1 LNYRPWRRIE
11 PFSAS
16 AFRAFVASL
25 RHQDRRTNMAFSLF
39 DSKGVDID
47 NQRFTWRD
55 MVQKPISK
63 LDDDAFT
70 RVRVILIN
78 GIEMEALRF
87 GHMAARCN
95 GPLRQILAKIR
106 RTEQHQAT
114 MVNWLLAP
122 DHSPL
127 ETTIGYEQVAIEIT
141 AAIAQ
146 REPNEYLAQ
155 VYRYGLLEDF
165 DHMYRYS
172 ALLDRLEG
180 KDANN
185 ILQSYTDIMPGR
197 PTIEH
202 HRAPEDDLRNP
213 YDRTNADMLTK
224 LHALTIV
231 AAEAQTHNY
240 YMNVGPTFSDPLARQ
255 LYAEIASVEEQHV
268 TQYES
273 MLDPSETW
281 LEQWMLHEANE
292 CYNYYSCVE
301 QETNHNVKAIWERFL
316 EYELGHFHLACEAFK
331 QFERRD
337 PAEIITKDFAA
348 PLAFKSQRDFVR
360 GVLHAEV
367 DLRARG
373 AAFVPKGQ
381 ESDATLL
388 YRKTVNADGS
398 PSEAV
403 SGGYIWT
410 PGTELTYKPA
420 AASPATSS
428 AAH

>member
-1 LNYRPWRRIE
+1 
-11 PFSAS
+11 
-16 AFRAFVASL
+16 
-25 RHQDRRTNMAFSLF
+25 MAFSLF
-39 DSKGVDID
+39 DSKGVRVED
-47 NQRFTWRD
+47 QRFTWRD

-70 RVRVILIN
+70 RVRIILLN
-78 GIEMEALRF
+78 ALEMEALRF

-95 GPLRQILAKIR
+95 AALRLPLAHVR

-146 REPNEYLAQ
+146 HEPDPYLAQ
-155 VYRYGLLEDF
+155 VYRFGLLEDF

-185 ILQSYTDIMPGR
+185 ILQSYTDILPGR
-197 PTIEH
+197 PTMEH
-202 HRAPEDDLRNP
+202 HRAPEDDLRDH
-213 YDRTNADMLTK
+213 YDRTRASMLTK

-231 AAEAQTHNY
+231 SAEAQTHNY
-240 YMNVGPTFSDPLARQ
+240 YMNIGPTFSDPLARQ

-281 LEQWMLHEANE
+281 LEQWMLHEAAE
-292 CYNYYSCVE
+292 CYNYWSCVE
-301 QETNHNVKAIWERFL
+301 QETNHHVRAIWERFL
-316 EYELGHFHLACEAFK
+316 DYELGHFHMACDFLKSYEK
-331 QFERRD
+331 RD
-337 PAEIITKDFAA
+337 PAEIIVNDFPS
-348 PLAFKSQRDFVR
+348 PLPFRSQRDFVR
-360 GVLHAEV
+360 KVLHNEIN
-367 DLRARG
+367 LRASGTR
-373 AAFVPKGQ
+373 FVPRAD
-381 ESDATLL
+381 ESAASLA
-388 YRKTVNADGS
+388 YRNRINADGS
-398 PSEAV
+398 PSDTV
-403 SGGYIWT
+403 SAGYRWE
-410 PGTELTYKPA
+410 PGTEMTKKGTASGALPKGAAPA
-420 AASPATSS
+420 GGAVLP
-428 AAH
+428 